1 MRLRWLLL
9 CLDSGIHHN
18 VPACGGRV
26 CRNPERHVV
35 MRGIQENE
43 ERIIRFLL
51 ATLAEV
57 HEPGLAAEPHRE
69 HLRVPVSPVPLRHL
83 CTVRAQPDDI
93 LDLGAGD
100 RLAEE
105 ESVAVEDDVC
115 SPKPD
120 EL

>member
-1 MRLRWLLL
+1 
-9 CLDSGIHHN
+9 
-18 VPACGGRV
+18 
-26 CRNPERHVV
+26 

-43 ERIIRFLL
+43 ECIIRLLL

-57 HEPGLAAEPHRE
+57 HEPRLAAEPHRE
-69 HLRVPVSPVPLRHL
+69 RLCWCVSPIPLRHL

-93 LDLGAGD
+93 LNLGAGD

-105 ESVAVEDDVC
+105 EPVAVEDDVC

-120 EL
+120 ELTCEGEQRFASSPMPSQSSQLISLSWQ